1 MEWKDIGVF
10 AGLTITLVLGLGNL
24 IWIIVYGR
32 RTTFINTVTSERVKW
47 IGKLRENLSKY
58 TGRTHSWLAL
68 RRSDSTRSEEFKSE
82 IDVLRYEIKLQLNPG
97 ADPDKQIIQKINEI
111 PDLASQSD
119 INPAL
124 NAMNEL
130 IGLGQN
136 LLSAEWKKVKRE
148 AQRGALADK
157 LTFVERLRLF
167 RPGTVAL
174 VPISLT
180 VFGLILTVVGAG
192 LTARGVVVSQA
203 TATELASTKW
213 GMNEELRRSIIRQ
226 SRDARNGMVFVAVGA
241 MLQIGGL
248 LFQLSGTGK
257 SDNTKS

>member
-1 MEWKDIGVF
+1 
-10 AGLTITLVLGLGNL
+10 
-24 IWIIVYGR
+24 
-32 RTTFINTVTSERVKW
+32 
-47 IGKLRENLSKY
+47 
-58 TGRTHSWLAL
+58 LAL